1 MRFYRNPEVRKQLL
15 AHVLVALIAALAA
28 WKISG
33 AQAMLIVL
41 LSAAALTLLHLYST
55 RRRYRAIAELSDSI
69 DRVLHDSEINLIAL
83 SSEGELSILR
93 AEIQKMVVRL
103 RQTAS
108 ALQSDKTQLSDA
120 IADISHQLRTPLTS
134 MNLTVSLLRREDV
147 SDARRI
153 ELARELQKSL
163 RRIDWLIE
171 TLLKLSRID
180 AGTAK
185 FESDCV
191 SVKTLI
197 DRALEPLRISME
209 LRGLEAEVSA
219 GGEAFTG
226 DLSWSVEALGNI
238 VKNCVEHTPAG
249 GKIRISA
256 RETPIFTEIQ
266 VSDTGSGFEK
276 DDIPHLFERFYR
288 GQNASEGSVGI
299 GLALA
304 REIIARQN
312 GTIQAQNRRE
322 GGAQF
327 TIRFYKEIV

>member
-1 MRFYRNPEVRKQLL
+1 MMYL
-15 AHVLVALIAALAA
+15 AVAVAAIIAAWTLCGARAALIAFASALAY
-28 WKISG
+28 
-33 AQAMLIVL
+33 
-41 LSAAALTLLHLYST
+41 TLLFLRTT
-55 RRRYRAIAELSDSI
+55 RARYRAIAELSDSI
-69 DRVLHDSEINLIAL
+69 DRVLHDSAINLIAL

-108 ALQSDKTQLSDA
+108 ALQADKSQLSDA

-134 MNLTVSLLRREDV
+134 MNLTVSLLRREGV
-147 SDARRI
+147 SEARRI

-185 FESDCV
+185 FESARV
-191 SVKTLI
+191 SV
-197 DRALEPLRISME
+197 RALVDRSVEPLTISME
-209 LRGLEAEVSA
+209 LRGLEAETAVRDETFA
-219 GGEAFTG
+219 G
-226 DLSWSVEALGNI
+226 DLAWSVEALGNVI
-238 VKNCVEHTPAG
+238 KNCVEHTPPG
-249 GKIRISA
+249 GKIAIQA
-256 RETPIFTEIQ
+256 RETPIFTEITIA
-266 VSDTGSGFEK
+266 DTGSGFTPG
-276 DDIPHLFERFYR
+276 DIPHLFERFYR
-288 GQNASEGSVGI
+288 GQNASAESVGI

-312 GTIQAQNRRE
+312 GTIQAANRRE

>member
-1 MRFYRNPEVRKQLL
+1 MMHL
-15 AHVLVALIAALAA
+15 AVAVAAIIAAWTLCGASAALIAFASALAY
-28 WKISG
+28 
-33 AQAMLIVL
+33 
-41 LSAAALTLLHLYST
+41 TLLFLRTT
-55 RRRYRAIAELSDSI
+55 RARYRAIAELSDSI
-69 DRVLHDSEINLIAL
+69 DRVLHDSAINLIAL

-108 ALQSDKTQLSDA
+108 ALQADKSQLSDA

-134 MNLTVSLLRREDV
+134 MNLTVSLLRREGV
-147 SDARRI
+147 SEARRI

-185 FESDCV
+185 FESARV
-191 SVKTLI
+191 SV
-197 DRALEPLRISME
+197 RALVDRSVEPLTISME
-209 LRGLEAEVSA
+209 LRGLEAETAVRDETFA
-219 GGEAFTG
+219 G
-226 DLSWSVEALGNI
+226 DLAWSVEALGNVI
-238 VKNCVEHTPAG
+238 KNCVEHTPPG
-249 GKIRISA
+249 GKIAIQA
-256 RETPIFTEIQ
+256 RETPIFTEITIA
-266 VSDTGSGFEK
+266 DTGSGFTPG
-276 DDIPHLFERFYR
+276 DIPHLFERFYR
-288 GQNASEGSVGI
+288 GQNASAESVGI

-312 GTIQAQNRRE
+312 GTIQAANRRE

>member
-1 MRFYRNPEVRKQLL
+1 MMHL
-15 AHVLVALIAALAA
+15 AVAIAAIIAAWTLCGARAALIALASALAY
-28 WKISG
+28 
-33 AQAMLIVL
+33 
-41 LSAAALTLLHLYST
+41 TLLFLRTT
-55 RRRYRAIAELSDSI
+55 RARYRAIAELSDSI

-83 SSEGELSILR
+83 SSEGELAILR

-108 ALQSDKTQLSDA
+108 ALQADKSQLSDA

-134 MNLTVSLLRREDV
+134 MNLTVSLLRREGV
-147 SDARRI
+147 SETRRI

-185 FESDCV
+185 FESARV
-191 SVKTLI
+191 PVRALI
-197 DRALEPLRISME
+197 ERALEPLKIQME
-209 LRGLEAEVSA
+209 LRGLSAEVSA
-219 GGEAFTG
+219 GDETLTG
-226 DLSWSVEALGNI
+226 DPAWSVEALGNI
-238 VKNCVEHTPAG
+238 VKNCVEHTPSG
-249 GKIRISA
+249 GKIRIEA

-266 VSDTGSGFEK
+266 VSDTGSGFER

-304 REIIARQN
+304 REIVARQN
-312 GTIQAQNRRE
+312 GTIQAENRRE